1 MRIVSGAQEPLR
13 HETIVLVLD
22 GRARAGTLEL
32 AAGDAAI
39 VPAGTA
45 FAVEPNGHTLLVGR

>member
-1 MRIVSGAQEPLR
+1 MDAPLR

-22 GRARAGTLEL
+22 GRARAGTTEL
-32 AAGDAAI
+32 AAGEAMV